1 LAATGARQ
9 GAEGAAV
16 RATRDR
22 VALEYNGNGDT
33 MDRSLRTTLMLGV
46 AFTVASLPGFGA
58 EEGST
63 DWLARDADAVVI
75 GETLSG
81 VQTGNS
87 VALVLSVTRAIKGE
101 VPVGARLDVSGQTRF
116 SWTGDLQSKD
126 YGLWFL
132 KRAGDGWELMSV
144 VPNSF
149 ALDAGCFVPLSKTAS
164 PGTVATDSPPATAG
178 DRVALELVATL
189 EQGYTSPTQLDTLAW
204 AFNGLGR
211 RPFVTGLCRILRA
224 NPDPELRFIGLTG
237 MLTGPDET
245 SALAEIADNVNLI
258 PKLKVSAVLAISLC
272 GIRSTDPAALLSLG
286 RLSAD
291 PSTEGCAAMSLDFI
305 HTRETL
311 PFLARLLDSTDPKAR
326 EYAIQGLSR
335 FVENLPI
342 AEANDQITGKS
353 HVPRGPSLY
362 RTAETDRY
370 SLANRWLGSDSD
382 TEYIRFWKSWWASVK
397 DELGSAPK
405 AE

>member
-1 LAATGARQ
+1 MTLA
-9 GAEGAAV
+9 
-16 RATRDR
+16 
-22 VALEYNGNGDT
+22 
-33 MDRSLRTTLMLGV
+33 LGV
-46 AFTVASLPGFGA
+46 AFAVACPPGFGA

-63 DWLARDADAVVI
+63 DWLARDADAVVV

-81 VQTGNS
+81 AQTGNS
-87 VALVLSVTRAIKGE
+87 FALVLSVTRTLKGD
-101 VPVGARLDVSGQTRF
+101 VAAGAAVDVVGSVRNS
-116 SWTGDLQSKD
+116 STGVLQMKL

-132 KRAGDGWELMSV
+132 KRAGDRWELLPV
-144 VPNSF
+144 FPNC
-149 ALDAGCFVPLSKTAS
+149 LTLNTGCFVPLSKTAS
-164 PGTVATDSPPATAG
+164 PGTVATDSPPATTG
-178 DRVALELVATL
+178 DRVALELVAAL
-189 EQGYTSPTQLDTLAW
+189 EQGYTSPMQVDTLAW

-237 MLTGPDET
+237 MLGGPDET

-258 PKLKVSAVLAISLC
+258 PKLKASAVLVISLC
-272 GIRSTDPAALLSLG
+272 GIRSTDPAAVLSLG

-291 PSTEGCAAMSLDFI
+291 PNTERCAAMSLDFI

-311 PFLARLLDSTDPKAR
+311 PFLVRLLDSTDPKAR

-353 HVPRGPSLY
+353 HLPQGPTPY

-370 SLANRWLGSDSD
+370 SLGNRWLRSDSE
-382 TEYIRFWKSWWASVK
+382 TEYLRFWKSWWASMK
-397 DELGSAPK
+397 DELGPARK
-405 AE
+405 ME

>member
-1 LAATGARQ
+1 MTLA
-9 GAEGAAV
+9 
-16 RATRDR
+16 
-22 VALEYNGNGDT
+22 
-33 MDRSLRTTLMLGV
+33 LGV
-46 AFTVASLPGFGA
+46 AFAVACAPGFGVQ
-58 EEGST
+58 EGST
-63 DWLARDADAVVI
+63 DRLAGDADAVVI

-87 VALVLSVTRAIKGE
+87 VALVLSVIRAIKGDLAA
-101 VPVGARLDVSGQTRF
+101 GATLDVTGRVKLSL
-116 SWTGDLQSKD
+116 TGDLQSKH

-132 KRAGDGWELMSV
+132 KRAGDHWAFIPV
-144 VPNSF
+144 FPNCPT
-149 ALDAGCFVPLSKTAS
+149 LNLGCFVPFSSTTS
-164 PGTVATDSPPATAG
+164 PGTVGTASLPATTG
-178 DRVALELVATL
+178 DRVALELVAAL
-189 EQGYTSPTQLDTLAW
+189 EQGYTSRSQLDTLAR

-211 RPFVTGLCRILRA
+211 RPFVSGLCRILRA

-237 MLTGPDET
+237 MLGGPDET

-258 PKLKVSAVLAISLC
+258 PKLKASAVLVPTLC
-272 GIRSTDPAALLSLG
+272 GIRSTDPAAVLSLG

-291 PSTEGCAAMSLDFI
+291 PYTKRCAAMSLDFI

-353 HVPRGPSLY
+353 HRPQGPTPY

-370 SLANRWLGSDSD
+370 SLANRWLRSDSE
-382 TEYIRFWKSWWASVK
+382 TEYLRFWKSWWASVK
-397 DELGSAPK
+397 NELGPAPK